1 MENRQLP
8 IAVGRH
14 EVLWTC
20 KDVAAFLALS
30 YSHVRNRLVHQP
42 SFPRPRRLG
51 GRTQRWVAEEVKEWA
66 GVS

>member
-1 MENRQLP
+1 MNARQLP
-8 IAVGRH
+8 VGVGRH

-20 KDVAAFLALS
+20 RDVADFLVLS
-30 YSHVRNRLVHQP
+30 YSHVRNRIIHEP

-51 GRTQRWVAEEVKEWA
+51 GRIQRWVAAEVKEWA